1 MNKITKIRVWL
12 TCSLERTN
20 ERTNARPPRNGE
32 LNEIIYFTPI
42 WNKFKLFSF
51 LLCSFLPSVCASRLN
66 FQLYHRR
73 CRLHQP
79 TDYRTWNESSRH
91 GGGFIKGVRE
101 DNAGRAGN
109 YRSPDHLL
117 AFLCIRTV
125 QLESEC
131 ARRDTQTRD
140 QERRSRDGELL
151 Q

>member
-20 ERTNARPPRNGE
+20 ARLENGE

-51 LLCSFLPSVCASRLN
+51 LLCSFLLGVCASCLN
-66 FQLYHRR
+66 FQLHHRPVS
-73 CRLHQP
+73 CLHQP
-79 TDYRTWNESSRH
+79 TDYRTWNESPWH
-91 GGGFIKGVRE
+91 GGGFIKGIHE

-117 AFLCIRTV
+117 AFLGIRTV

-131 ARRDTQTRD
+131 ARRDTPARD